1 MYATPVIY
9 PLSQIPEKWRW
20 ISVLNP
26 MTMPVEGIR
35 VMFLGQGTVNTAYLV
50 LSVTATIFLL
60 LSGILIFSRVEK
72 TFVDTV

>member
-9 PLSQIPEKWRW
+9 PLSQIPAKWRW
-20 ISVLNP
+20 IAVLNP

-35 VMFLGQGTVNTAYLV
+35 VMFLGTGTVGSGYIAM
-50 LSVTATIFLL
+50 SIATTIALL
-60 LSGILIFSRVEK
+60 ISGILIFNKVEK